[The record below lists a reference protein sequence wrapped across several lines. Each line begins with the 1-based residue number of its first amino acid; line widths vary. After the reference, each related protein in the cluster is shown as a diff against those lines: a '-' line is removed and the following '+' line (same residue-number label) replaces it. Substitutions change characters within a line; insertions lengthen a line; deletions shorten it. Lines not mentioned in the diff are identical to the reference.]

1 MGSRDRPIDAEITI
15 IFNVSLRSQS
25 NEPPMKRHASFVPL
39 SRDHHDGLVLA
50 QRLILGRST
59 NPRADWP
66 TERAEQVGRLLA
78 FFETALRKHI
88 EAEEAHV
95 FPVAME
101 AGNAHEVAR
110 QLIDEHDDMRAR
122 IRAFEED
129 PTTRLAERLTA
140 FGELLKGHIHKE
152 ERVLFE
158 RMQAELDADAL
169 RAIGVRLD
177 EYASAA
183 AGSACR
189 M

>member
-1 MGSRDRPIDAEITI
+1 
-15 IFNVSLRSQS
+15 
-25 NEPPMKRHASFVPL
+25 MKRHVSLVPL

-66 TERAEQVGRLLA
+66 IERAEQVGRLLA
-78 FFETALRKHI
+78 FFETVLRKHF

-101 AGNAHEVAR
+101 QNGEARDVAR

-129 PTTRLAERLTA
+129 PTTRLEERLTA
-140 FGELLKGHIHKE
+140 FGELLTGHIHKE

-158 RMQAELDADAL
+158 RMQAELDAAAL
-169 RAIGVRLD
+169 QAIRVRLD
-177 EYASAA
+177 EHASAA

-189 M
+189 MLVEPARIPDEPT